1 MFSKK
6 SNQTLHHV
14 IIKIKS
20 NNLYC
25 YHETQTT
32 RCMMLPGKPNQMMHN
47 VMIEQNKRSIKSS
60 TKSNQTMPN
69 VIWENETKRRI
80 LLSTKL
86 NQTMHNIISK
96 IQQKDA

>member
-32 RCMMLPGKPNQMMHN
+32 RWMMLPGKPNQTMHN
-47 VMIEQNKRSIKSS
+47 VMIEQNKAIHKVIDEIK
-60 TKSNQTMPN
+60 PN
-69 VIWENETKRRI
+69 
-80 LLSTKL
+80 
-86 NQTMHNIISK
+86 
-96 IQQKDA
+96 DA